1 MLRKSGRMKNSNK
14 LWGGRFRSDLATKTE
29 DFTQSIEVDSRLVA
43 YDIWG
48 SQAHAIMLAHQR
60 IISDVDLQQ
69 ILIGLSNAETDFHS
83 GTFRLTPEKEDV
95 HMNVESYL
103 IRQAGREYGGKLHT
117 ARSRNDQILAD
128 ARLYIRE
135 QLLQTQG
142 GLSRLCRE
150 FLAVAY
156 DHAETVMPGYTHTQ
170 HAQPISL
177 GFWATAYVSMFLRDY
192 KRLNAAY
199 EIVNVNPLGACALAG
214 TSFPIDRHLTAEL
227 LGFDSVH
234 EHALDVIS
242 SRDFIAEPLT
252 ALALLMANLS
262 RLGEE
267 LVYWTSYEFGMAVLN
282 DAYASGSSIMPQKK
296 NPDLAELIRG
306 RTGHIYGALMDHL
319 TNLKGLPMGYNRD
332 LQEDKP
338 PLWDAFDIIQS
349 CLGILPDILNTLDF
363 QTNRMEALANANFA
377 TATELANYLVRECDL
392 AFRECHEIVGG
403 VVGDLV
409 KMGKPFQDWEETQRL
424 LQQRGVNL
432 SIPQLQAILDPKRA
446 LRNYQS
452 LGSTSP
458 DEVKRM
464 AGEVE
469 AKLNEIDAQ
478 IETRQAAIQAA
489 HQRTRRII
497 EQVLAGRSI
506 AEAYPE

>member
-1 MLRKSGRMKNSNK
+1 MKSSNK
-14 LWGGRFRSDLATKTE
+14 LWGGRFRSDLAAKTE

-43 YDIWG
+43 HDIWG
-48 SQAHAIMLAHQR
+48 SQAHAIMLAYQG
-60 IISDVDLQQ
+60 IISDVDLQH
-69 ILIGLSNAETDFHS
+69 ILTGLHKAETDFRK
-83 GTFRLTPEKEDV
+83 GTFSLEPEKEDV
-95 HMNVESYL
+95 HLNVEGYL
-103 IRQAGREYGGKLHT
+103 ISQAGPEFGGKLHT

-135 QLLQTQG
+135 QLLQCQG
-142 GLSRLCRE
+142 GLSRLCRR
-150 FLAVAY
+150 FLAIAKAHP
-156 DHAETVMPGYTHTQ
+156 DTVMPGYTHTQ

-177 GFWATAYVSMFLRDY
+177 GFWATAYVSMFLRDC
-192 KRLNAAY
+192 KRLNTAY

-214 TSFPIDRHLTAEL
+214 TSFPIDRCLTAEL
-227 LGFDSVH
+227 LGFDSVQ

-242 SRDFIAEPLT
+242 SRDFIAEPLC
-252 ALALLMANLS
+252 ALAVLMANLS
-262 RLGEE
+262 RFSEE
-267 LVYWTSYEFGMAVLN
+267 LVYWTSYEFGMAVLD

-306 RTGHIYGALMDHL
+306 RTGRIYGALMDHL

-338 PLWDAFDIIQS
+338 PLWDAFDIVQS
-349 CLGILPDILNTLDF
+349 CLGILPDILNTLDY
-363 QTNRMEALANANFA
+363 QTDRMEALANANFA
-377 TATELANYLVRECDL
+377 TATELANYLVRECGI

-409 KMGKPFQDWEETQRL
+409 KMDKPFQDWEETQRL
-424 LQQRGVNL
+424 LQQRGVTL
-432 SIPQLQAILDPKRA
+432 SIPKLQAILDPKRA

-464 AGEVE
+464 TGEFE
-469 AKLNEIDAQ
+469 EKLDEIDAQ
-478 IETRQAAIQAA
+478 IETRHDAIQAA
-489 HQRTRRII
+489 LERTRQII
-497 EQVLAGRSI
+497 ERVLAGKPI
-506 AEAYPE
+506 GEVIPD

>member
-1 MLRKSGRMKNSNK
+1 MKDSNK
-14 LWGGRFRSDLATKTE
+14 LWGGRFRTDLATKTE

-48 SQAHAIMLAHQR
+48 SQAHAIMLAHQG
-60 IISDVDLQQ
+60 IISDVDLRH
-69 ILIGLSNAETDFHS
+69 ILKGLHNAETDFHN
-83 GTFRLTPEKEDV
+83 GTFHLEPEREDV

-103 IRQAGREYGGKLHT
+103 IKQAGREYGGKLHT

-135 QLLQTQG
+135 QLLHTQG
-142 GLSRLCRE
+142 GLSRLCRA
-150 FLAVAY
+150 FLAVAKA
-156 DHAETVMPGYTHTQ
+156 HSESVMPGYTHTQ

-177 GFWATAYVSMFLRDY
+177 GFWASAYVSMFLRDC

-214 TSFPIDRHLTAEL
+214 TSFPTDRRLTAEL
-227 LGFDSVH
+227 LGFASVH

-242 SRDFIAEPLT
+242 SRDFIAEPLC
-252 ALALLMANLS
+252 ALALLTANLS

-267 LVYWTSYEFGMAVLN
+267 LVYWTSYEFGMAVFD

-296 NPDLAELIRG
+296 NPDLAELVRG
-306 RTGHIYGALMDHL
+306 RTGHIYGALMNHL

-349 CLGILPDILNTLDF
+349 CLGILPDILKTLDF
-363 QTNRMEALANANFA
+363 QTDRMESLANANFA
-377 TATELANYLVRECDL
+377 TATELANHLVRECGL

-409 KMGKPFQDWEETQRL
+409 TMGKPFQDWEQTQRL
-424 LQQRGVNL
+424 LQQRGVKL

-458 DEVKRM
+458 EEVKRM
-464 AGEVE
+464 AAEFE
-469 AKLNEIDAQ
+469 EKLNDIDVQ
-478 IETRQAAIQAA
+478 IETRQAATQTA
-489 HQRTRRII
+489 HKRTRQII
-497 EQVLAGRSI
+497 EKVLAGESI
-506 AEAYPE
+506 GDAYPE